1 MISIDKLQIYEELKM
16 IKETL
21 YTPFPYSDTTKIQ
34 KDFKMEFQG
43 EDNLT
48 GDLNVYW
55 MNIAGSLSY
64 VQRAKVIPK
73 NQVKWLGLSFFD
85 IFPQYRFFEESIAG
99 YPLFYDQYINYEKAR
114 KLLIDYLSYNDFTI
128 EN

>member
-1 MISIDKLQIYEELKM
+1 M

-34 KDFKMEFQG
+34 KDFKKEFQG

-64 VQRAKVIPK
+64 VQRAKSIPK
-73 NQVKWLGLSFFD
+73 NQVKWLG
-85 IFPQYRFFEESIAG
+85 
-99 YPLFYDQYINYEKAR
+99 
-114 KLLIDYLSYNDFTI
+114 
-128 EN
+128 